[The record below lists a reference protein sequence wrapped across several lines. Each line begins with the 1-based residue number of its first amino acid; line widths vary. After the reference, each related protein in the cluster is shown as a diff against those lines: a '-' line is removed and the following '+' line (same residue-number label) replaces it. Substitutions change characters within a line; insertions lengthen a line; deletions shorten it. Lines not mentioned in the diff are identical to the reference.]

1 MSRLGVGA
9 LLFLSSLAA
18 PPGAAGQLSR
28 TQIGFQVGYSRA
40 GFSGE
45 PTLSE
50 SREGSLFGVFV
61 DRRIA
66 GPAGVQLEFLL
77 AKKGGGLSSAVG
89 GTPVGIGVQLVY
101 VEMPLLARLTIPTAG
116 AVRPSLFGGGAFA
129 LNIGCDF
136 QTEIPG
142 QVLQQ
147 GCDEAGGVSI
157 SSTDVSAIAGGG
169 VVWRTGG
176 SEARLELRR
185 GVGLEAVTPG
195 VKNRVWAV
203 LFGITF

>member
-9 LLFLSSLAA
+9 LLLLSGLAA
-18 PPGAAGQLSR
+18 PPGAAGQLPGI
-28 TQIGFQVGYSRA
+28 QIGLQIGYSRA

-50 SREGSLFGVFV
+50 SREGSLFGVFF

-77 AKKGGGLSSAVG
+77 AKKGGGLSSAIG

-101 VEMPLLARLTIPTAG
+101 VEIPLLARVTIPTGG
-116 AVRPSLFGGGAFA
+116 ALRPSLFGGGAFA

-147 GCDEAGGVSI
+147 RCDEAGGVSL

-169 VVWRTGG
+169 IVWRTGG

-185 GVGLEAVTPG
+185 GIGLEDVTPG
-195 VKNRVWAV
+195 VRNRVWAL